1 MNAVGLFKNPYV
13 KKANPFY
20 TTEKKTQNQYRIPS
34 DSRQTEKTNTN
45 SFFDSYMS
53 NMQKYSELLR
63 TQRTKAKDV
72 SGKLKK
78 LKYHYKD
85 ISSKIM
91 RSKTSAM
98 ARQVVSQA
106 KREVLRLKREKQ
118 SGKYDSEE
126 IDAAIVHAKAME
138 RIARKK
144 VKHLEEEEM
153 AKACGGLCADSQ
165 ISDELTEEEQEKDGT
180 SIDELKREEL
190 QQGKLQ
196 QEEFLNEEFLN
207 EEFLNEE
214 FLNDETIE
222 PITISEI
229 NVSVLEDLSQELFHE
244 MSEELQN
251 LMSDLGLDELND
263 SLLVAKRDMDP
274 ADLKEMKIKH
284 RNREM
289 KEIVKADNEYL
300 KAYFKYLEKQD
311 STTVMNNTFGSTY
324 ESPCES
330 INSNGL
336 VCEMPSAVIDVLL

>member
-144 VKHLEEEEM
+144 VKHLEEEEL
-153 AKACGGLCADSQ
+153 AKACGGLCADNQ
-165 ISDELTEEEQEKDGT
+165 ISDERTEEEQEKDGT
-180 SIDELKREEL
+180 SIDELIREEL
-190 QQGKLQ
+190 QHEDMQ
-196 QEEFLNEEFLN
+196 Q
-207 EEFLNEE
+207 EE

>member
-13 KKANPFY
+13 KKSNPFY
-20 TTEKKTQNQYRIPS
+20 TTENKTQKQCGMTSY
-34 DSRQTEKTNTN
+34 SRQTEKANTN

-165 ISDELTEEEQEKDGT
+165 ISDERTEEEQEKDRT
-180 SIDELKREEL
+180 SIDELEREEL
-190 QQGKLQ
+190 QHEDIQ
-196 QEEFLNEEFLN
+196 QEEFQQEELLT
-207 EEFLNEE
+207 EQ
-214 FLNDETIE
+214 TIE
-222 PITISEI
+222 PITISEM
-229 NVSVLEDLSQELFHE
+229 NASVLEDLSQELFHE

-251 LMSDLGLDELND
+251 LMSELGIDELND
-263 SLLVAKRDMDP
+263 SLLAAKRDMDP

-330 INSNGL
+330 INPNGM

>member
-165 ISDELTEEEQEKDGT
+165 ISDELTEEEQEKDRT

-190 QQGKLQ
+190 QQEELQ
-196 QEEFLNEEFLN
+196 KE
-207 EEFLNEE
+207 
-214 FLNDETIE
+214 ETIE

-244 MSEELQN
+244 MSEELQD
-251 LMSDLGLDELND
+251 LMSELGLDELND

>member
-13 KKANPFY
+13 KKSNPFY
-20 TTEKKTQNQYRIPS
+20 TTENKTQKQCGMTSY
-34 DSRQTEKTNTN
+34 SRQTEKANTN

-165 ISDELTEEEQEKDGT
+165 ISEERTEEEQEKDRT
-180 SIDELKREEL
+180 SIDELEREEL
-190 QQGKLQ
+190 QHEDIQ
-196 QEEFLNEEFLN
+196 QEEFQQEELLT
-207 EEFLNEE
+207 EQ
-214 FLNDETIE
+214 TIE
-222 PITISEI
+222 PITISEM
-229 NVSVLEDLSQELFHE
+229 NASVLEDLSQELFHE

-251 LMSDLGLDELND
+251 LMSELGIDELND
-263 SLLVAKRDMDP
+263 SLLAAKRDMDP

-330 INSNGL
+330 INPNGM

>member
-13 KKANPFY
+13 KKSNPFY
-20 TTEKKTQNQYRIPS
+20 TTENKTQKQCGMTSY
-34 DSRQTEKTNTN
+34 SRQTEKANTN

-63 TQRTKAKDV
+63 TQRTKSKDV

-91 RSKTSAM
+91 RSKTLAM

-165 ISDELTEEEQEKDGT
+165 ISDERTEEEQEKDRT
-180 SIDELKREEL
+180 SIDELEREEL
-190 QQGKLQ
+190 QHEDIQ
-196 QEEFLNEEFLN
+196 QEEFRQEELLT
-207 EEFLNEE
+207 EQ
-214 FLNDETIE
+214 TIE
-222 PITISEI
+222 PITISEM
-229 NVSVLEDLSQELFHE
+229 NASVLEDLSQELFHE

-251 LMSDLGLDELND
+251 LMSELGIDELND
-263 SLLVAKRDMDP
+263 SLLAAKRDMDP

-330 INSNGL
+330 INPNGM

>member
-1 MNAVGLFKNPYV
+1 MNVVGLFKNPYV
-13 KKANPFY
+13 KKSNPFY
-20 TTEKKTQNQYRIPS
+20 TTENKTQKQCGMTSY
-34 DSRQTEKTNTN
+34 SRQTEKANTN

-63 TQRTKAKDV
+63 TQRTKSKDV

-91 RSKTSAM
+91 RSKTLAM

-165 ISDELTEEEQEKDGT
+165 ISDERTEEEQEKDRT
-180 SIDELKREEL
+180 SIDELEREEL
-190 QQGKLQ
+190 QHEDIQ
-196 QEEFLNEEFLN
+196 QEEFQQEELLT
-207 EEFLNEE
+207 EQ
-214 FLNDETIE
+214 TIE
-222 PITISEI
+222 PITISEM
-229 NVSVLEDLSQELFHE
+229 NASVLEDLSQELFHE

-251 LMSDLGLDELND
+251 LMSELGIDELND
-263 SLLVAKRDMDP
+263 SLLAAKRDMDP

-330 INSNGL
+330 INPNGM

>member
-34 DSRQTEKTNTN
+34 DSRQTEKTNMN

-144 VKHLEEEEM
+144 MKHLEEEEM

-165 ISDELTEEEQEKDGT
+165 ISDELTEEEQEKDRT

-190 QQGKLQ
+190 QQEELQ
-196 QEEFLNEEFLN
+196 KE
-207 EEFLNEE
+207 
-214 FLNDETIE
+214 ETIE
-222 PITISEI
+222 PITISEMNI
-229 NVSVLEDLSQELFHE
+229 SNSEAFSQELFDE

-330 INSNGL
+330 INPNGL
-336 VCEMPSAVIDVLL
+336 ACEIPSAVIDVLL

>member
-13 KKANPFY
+13 KKLNPFY

-144 VKHLEEEEM
+144 VKHLEEEEL

-165 ISDELTEEEQEKDGT
+165 ISDELTEEEQEKDRT

-190 QQGKLQ
+190 QQEELQ
-196 QEEFLNEEFLN
+196 KEELLKE
-207 EEFLNEE
+207 
-214 FLNDETIE
+214 ETIE
-222 PITISEI
+222 PITISEMNI
-229 NVSVLEDLSQELFHE
+229 SNSEAFSQELFDE

-263 SLLVAKRDMDP
+263 SLLASKRDMDP

-330 INSNGL
+330 INPNGM

>member
-190 QQGKLQ
+190 QHEDMQ
-196 QEEFLNEEFLN
+196 Q
-207 EEFLNEE
+207 EE

>member
-13 KKANPFY
+13 KKSNPFY
-20 TTEKKTQNQYRIPS
+20 TTENKTQKQYRVSS
-34 DSRQTEKTNTN
+34 DSRQIQKANTN

-53 NMQKYSELLR
+53 NMQKYSELLQ

-106 KREVLRLKREKQ
+106 KREILRLKKEKQ

-126 IDAAIVHAKAME
+126 IDAAIAHAKAME

-153 AKACGGLCADSQ
+153 AKACGGLCADSR
-165 ISDELTEEEQEKDGT
+165 ISDELTEEEQTKDRV
-180 SIDELKREEL
+180 SIDELTKEKLVKEEL
-190 QQGKLQ
+190 VK
-196 QEEFLNEEFLN
+196 EEMV
-207 EEFLNEE
+207 
-214 FLNDETIE
+214 E
-222 PITISEI
+222 PITISEM
-229 NVSVLEDLSQELFHE
+229 NASVLEELSQELFDE
-244 MSEELQN
+244 MSEGLQD
-251 LMSDLGLDELND
+251 LMSELGIDELND
-263 SLLVAKRDMDP
+263 SLLAAKRDMDP
-274 ADLKEMKIKH
+274 ADLKEMKIRH

-311 STTVMNNTFGSTY
+311 TTTVMNNTFGSTY

-330 INSNGL
+330 INPNGL
-336 VCEMPSAVIDVLL
+336 VGEMPSAVIDVLL

>member
-20 TTEKKTQNQYRIPS
+20 TTENKTQKQCGMTSY
-34 DSRQTEKTNTN
+34 SRQTEKANTN

-165 ISDELTEEEQEKDGT
+165 ISDELTEEEQEKDRT

-190 QQGKLQ
+190 QQEELQ
-196 QEEFLNEEFLN
+196 KE
-207 EEFLNEE
+207 
-214 FLNDETIE
+214 ETIE
-222 PITISEI
+222 PITISEMNI
-229 NVSVLEDLSQELFHE
+229 SNSEAFSQELFDE

-311 STTVMNNTFGSTY
+311 STTVLNNTFGSTY

-330 INSNGL
+330 INPNGL
-336 VCEMPSAVIDVLL
+336 ACEIPSAVIDVLL

>member
-34 DSRQTEKTNTN
+34 DSRQTKKANTN

-63 TQRTKAKDV
+63 TQRTKSKDV

-144 VKHLEEEEM
+144 VKHLEEEEL
-153 AKACGGLCADSQ
+153 AKACGGLCADNQ
-165 ISDELTEEEQEKDGT
+165 ISDERTEEEQEKDGT

-190 QQGKLQ
+190 QHEDMQ
-196 QEEFLNEEFLN
+196 Q
-207 EEFLNEE
+207 EE

-222 PITISEI
+222 PITISEM

-244 MSEELQN
+244 MSEELQD
-251 LMSDLGLDELND
+251 LMSELGLDELND

-324 ESPCES
+324 ESPCEN
-330 INSNGL
+330 INPNGM

>member
-13 KKANPFY
+13 KKSNPFY
-20 TTEKKTQNQYRIPS
+20 TTENKTQKQCGMTSY
-34 DSRQTEKTNTN
+34 SRQTEKANTN

-165 ISDELTEEEQEKDGT
+165 ISDERTEEEQEKDRT
-180 SIDELKREEL
+180 SIDELEREEL
-190 QQGKLQ
+190 QHEDMQ
-196 QEEFLNEEFLN
+196 QEEAQQEELLNE
-207 EEFLNEE
+207 
-214 FLNDETIE
+214 ETIE
-222 PITISEI
+222 PINISEM
-229 NVSVLEDLSQELFHE
+229 NASVLEDLSQELFHE
-244 MSEELQN
+244 MSEELQD
-251 LMSDLGLDELND
+251 LMSELGLDELND
-263 SLLVAKRDMDP
+263 SLLSAKRDMDP

-330 INSNGL
+330 INPNGM

>member
-20 TTEKKTQNQYRIPS
+20 ITEKKTQNQYRIPS
-34 DSRQTEKTNTN
+34 DSRQTKKTNTN

-165 ISDELTEEEQEKDGT
+165 ISDELTEEEQEKDRT

-190 QQGKLQ
+190 QQEELQ
-196 QEEFLNEEFLN
+196 KE
-207 EEFLNEE
+207 
-214 FLNDETIE
+214 ETIE
-222 PITISEI
+222 PITISEMNI
-229 NVSVLEDLSQELFHE
+229 SNSEAFSQELFHE
-244 MSEELQN
+244 MSEELQD
-251 LMSDLGLDELND
+251 LMSELGLDELND

-330 INSNGL
+330 INPNGL
-336 VCEMPSAVIDVLL
+336 ACEMPSAVIDVLL

>member
-13 KKANPFY
+13 KKSNPFY
-20 TTEKKTQNQYRIPS
+20 TTENKTQKQYGMTS
-34 DSRQTEKTNTN
+34 YSRQTEKANTN

-165 ISDELTEEEQEKDGT
+165 ISDELTEEEQEKDRT

-190 QQGKLQ
+190 QQEELQ
-196 QEEFLNEEFLN
+196 KEELLKE
-207 EEFLNEE
+207 
-214 FLNDETIE
+214 ETIE
-222 PITISEI
+222 PITISEM
-229 NVSVLEDLSQELFHE
+229 NASVLEDLSQELFHE

-251 LMSDLGLDELND
+251 LMSELGIDELND
-263 SLLVAKRDMDP
+263 SLLAAKRDMDP

-330 INSNGL
+330 INPNGM

>member
-165 ISDELTEEEQEKDGT
+165 ISDELSEEQEKDRT

-196 QEEFLNEEFLN
+196 QEEFLN
-207 EEFLNEE
+207 
-214 FLNDETIE
+214 DETIE
-222 PITISEI
+222 PITISEM

-251 LMSDLGLDELND
+251 LMSDLGLDELNA
-263 SLLVAKRDMDP
+263 SLLASKRDMDP

-330 INSNGL
+330 INPNGM